1 MYNQPT
7 KLTYI
12 RIHSHRNTHIG
23 KHRGNKGDKIHNPWK
38 PMEGGG
44 GRMRCTI
51 LDVHLGSRKQI
62 HTTIKQIFGYIGNW
76 TLEACVTKG

>member
-44 GRMRCTI
+44 GAGC
-51 LDVHLGSRKQI
+51 DAPS
-62 HTTIKQIFGYIGNW
+62 
-76 TLEACVTKG
+76 